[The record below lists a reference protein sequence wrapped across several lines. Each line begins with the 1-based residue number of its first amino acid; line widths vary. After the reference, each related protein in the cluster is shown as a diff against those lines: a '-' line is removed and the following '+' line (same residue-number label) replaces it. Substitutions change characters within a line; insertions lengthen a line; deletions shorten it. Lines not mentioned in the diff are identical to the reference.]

1 MNEEMFKSLMGLY
14 NDAVF
19 KKSFLAFFSIVQEE
33 GMEAAKRF
41 WDVSPDK
48 GAFSFNTTDMFEQ
61 MASFYENLGF
71 VPKTKYDKVVNENE
85 RLKGKIAFLE
95 NTIKEMNLKVFTE
108 GGEKAQE
115 MWKDV
120 VDKQMDAAKEFSK
133 SFFDIFKP
141 HEDKNDKEK

>member
-19 KKSFLAFFSIVQEE
+19 KKSFLAFFTKMQEE

-41 WDVSPDK
+41 WDVSPEK
-48 GAFSFNTTDMFEQ
+48 SAFSFDPTDMFEK

-71 VPKTKYDKVVNENE
+71 VPKAKYDKVVNENK
-85 RLKGKIAFLE
+85 RLKEKIEFLE

-108 GGEKAQE
+108 GSEKAQE

-120 VDKQMDAAKEFSK
+120 VEKQMDAAKEFSK
-133 SFFDIFKP
+133 NFFDIFKP
-141 HEDKNDKEK
+141 YEDKNDKE